1 MSKIDT
7 NKQYYKGHKYK
18 IYPTEEQ
25 KQKLDRFIDL
35 YRYVYNWALAKEQ
48 EIYESYKNGESEK
61 SFYTFFDLSKIFVQ
75 YRNSPENKWLLELP
89 NGTACNAINELVT
102 AYTRFFNN
110 ISGYPKFKS
119 KKNSKKSFT
128 TRNDR
133 FYIDKNT
140 VKIEG
145 LDLNDRIQL
154 GFDSE
159 YNKDSVHHN
168 TVISKD
174 TIGDYYVSFCTIEE
188 KIEIDN
194 SDGKVIGI
202 DLGVRNTLTTSV
214 PIEDEYFHHQPFNKI
229 HKLKRN
235 ISKLQVKVSHDQL
248 RRLNEAKRT
257 KTKYEDIPKSKRE
270 IKREKI
276 INKKYIK
283 IHNIKNTYY
292 DTIIKRIMDT
302 NPKAIV
308 METFEYN
315 KIIHSQKYMT
325 KYMVDTSFYDIT
337 QKTKYQCN
345 KRNIP
350 FIQAPVQ
357 YASSQIC
364 SNCGNRIKIGNKKIY
379 RCPICGNTLDR
390 DLNAAYNLE
399 DFYYDYTGT
408 NRLVAVSIA

>member
-1 MSKIDT
+1 MVI
-7 NKQYYKGHKYK
+7 
-18 IYPTEEQ
+18 
-25 KQKLDRFIDL
+25 
-35 YRYVYNWALAKEQ
+35 
-48 EIYESYKNGESEK
+48 
-61 SFYTFFDLSKIFVQ
+61 
-75 YRNSPENKWLLELP
+75 
-89 NGTACNAINELVT
+89 TACNAINELVT

-174 TIGDYYVSFCTIEE
+174 TIGDYYVSFCIIEE

-194 SDGKVIGI
+194 SDGEVIGI

-214 PIEDEYFHHQPFNKI
+214 PIEGEYFHHQPFNKI
-229 HKLKRN
+229 SKLKRN

-302 NPKAIV
+302 NPKAVV

-337 QKTKYQCN
+337 QKTKY
-345 KRNIP
+345 
-350 FIQAPVQ
+350 
-357 YASSQIC
+357 
-364 SNCGNRIKIGNKKIY
+364 
-379 RCPICGNTLDR
+379 
-390 DLNAAYNLE
+390 
-399 DFYYDYTGT
+399 
-408 NRLVAVSIA
+408 

>member
-1 MSKIDT
+1 M
-7 NKQYYKGHKYK
+7 
-18 IYPTEEQ
+18 
-25 KQKLDRFIDL
+25 
-35 YRYVYNWALAKEQ
+35 
-48 EIYESYKNGESEK
+48 
-61 SFYTFFDLSKIFVQ
+61 
-75 YRNSPENKWLLELP
+75 
-89 NGTACNAINELVT
+89 
-102 AYTRFFNN
+102 
-110 ISGYPKFKS
+110 
-119 KKNSKKSFT
+119 
-128 TRNDR
+128 
-133 FYIDKNT
+133 
-140 VKIEG
+140 
-145 LDLNDRIQL
+145 
-154 GFDSE
+154 
-159 YNKDSVHHN
+159 
-168 TVISKD
+168 
-174 TIGDYYVSFCTIEE
+174 
-188 KIEIDN
+188 
-194 SDGKVIGI
+194 
-202 DLGVRNTLTTSV
+202 
-214 PIEDEYFHHQPFNKI
+214 
-229 HKLKRN
+229 
-235 ISKLQVKVSHDQL
+235 
-248 RRLNEAKRT
+248 
-257 KTKYEDIPKSKRE
+257 PKSKRE